1 MSLPVSIGLIG
12 CGAIGEEHTRCL
24 ASLEGA
30 SLRAFCDLDEQRAA
44 GLSHTYN
51 GIYHTTKPE
60 RLFTDEAIDAVY
72 ICTNTDS
79 HAALAVA
86 AAQAGKHVMMEK
98 PLALTEGECFEIAEA
113 VERAGVTFMTAFK
126 FRFYPAVRRTREF
139 VPSPTIAI
147 GQMMDARWPDDF
159 WGNDPVKGGG
169 NVLSQGCH
177 SVDLLYH
184 LVGSEP
190 IRVFAEGG
198 NFQHQEQRITDTLV
212 ATLQFANGAVGTLVQ
227 ADSGHTPFLSKL
239 SFQVFDGE
247 RSAHLHNR
255 LKSVM
260 LWDGEQAISH
270 EDSEEVGML
279 EESRA
284 FVKAVRELSEPPTGV
299 KDGVRATVVL
309 LRAIESMITNRPQA
323 IHV

>member
-1 MSLPVSIGLIG
+1 MSSPISIGIIG
-12 CGAIGEEHTRCL
+12 CGAVGEEHAKCL
-24 ASLEGA
+24 ATLEGA
-30 SLRAFCDLDEQRAA
+30 LLRGFCDRDERRAA
-44 GLSHTYN
+44 GLSHSCN
-51 GIYHTTKPE
+51 GIYYTTDAG
-60 RLFTDEAIDAVY
+60 RVFADESIDAVY
-72 ICTNTDS
+72 ICTHTDS
-79 HAALAVA
+79 HATLAVA
-86 AAQAGKHVMMEK
+86 AAQAGKHIMMEK

-113 VERAGVTFMTAFK
+113 VEKAGVTFMTAFK
-126 FRFYPAVRRTREF
+126 LRFYPAVRKTREF
-139 VPSPTIAI
+139 IPSPTIAI
-147 GQMMDARWPDDF
+147 GQMTDTRWPGEF
-159 WGNDPVKGGG
+159 WGNDPIKGGG

-190 IRVFAEGG
+190 VRVFAEGG

-212 ATLQFANGAVGTLVQ
+212 ATLQFANGSIGTLVQ

-239 SFQVFDGE
+239 SFQVLDGE

-260 LWDGEQAISH
+260 LWDGDQAISH
-270 EDSEEVGML
+270 EDSEELGML

-284 FVKAVRELSEPPTGV
+284 FLKAVQELSDPPTSV

-323 IHV
+323 IRV